1 MLNYFVSRILLLIPM
16 LLVIG
21 LVVFIGLELAP
32 GDPITAMIPPD
43 QLSSMTLEDIEAMRE
58 SLGLNDPMLVRY
70 FRWLFNLIKG
80 DMGYSVVT
88 GTPIASIIQNLLPA
102 TIKLTFAA
110 LIISTIIGLLFGIVS
125 AIKSNTFID
134 YISSVLG
141 VIGIS
146 MPEFFIGILALL
158 IFAIRLKWFPA
169 QGRTDVGLNALQ
181 SLKYLVLPACSLGMV
196 LAAALMR
203 YTRNAMLD
211 VLNKDYVKT
220 ARAKGLPEWK
230 VYYKHV
236 FRNSLMPI
244 SVLLL
249 LRLPMLIGGSVVI
262 EQVFGYAGVGSRLLA
277 AINGSDYQLVLVII
291 LLLST
296 VSLLA
301 SVLID
306 MFTALLDPRVRLGG
320 DIGGAK

>member
-1 MLNYFVSRILLLIPM
+1 MI
-16 LLVIG
+16 IG

-32 GDPITAMIPPD
+32 GDPLTAMISPD
-43 QLSSMTLEDIEAMRE
+43 QLSSITLEEMEAMRE
-58 SLGLNDPMLVRY
+58 SLGLNDPMIVRY
-70 FRWLFNLIKG
+70 FRWLINLLKG

-88 GTPIASIIQNLLPA
+88 GSPISQIIQNLLPA
-102 TIKLTFAA
+102 TLKLTFAA
-110 LIISTIIGLLFGIVS
+110 LIISTIIGLIFGIIS
-125 AIKSNTFID
+125 AIKSNSIID
-134 YISSVLG
+134 YISSVIG

-146 MPEFFIGILALL
+146 MPEFFIGIIALL

-169 QGRTDVGLNALQ
+169 QGRTDYGLSAIE
-181 SLKYLVLPACSLGMV
+181 SLKFLVLPACSLGLV

-230 VYYKHV
+230 VYFKHV

-244 SVLLL
+244 SVLLC
-249 LRLPMLIGGSVVI
+249 LRLPMMIGGSVVI
-262 EQVFGYAGVGSRLLA
+262 EQVFGYAGIGSRLLT
-277 AINGSDYQLVLVII
+277 AINGSDYQLVLVIV
-291 LLLST
+291 LLLSI

-306 MFTALLDPRVRLGG
+306 MITALLDPRVRLGG
-320 DIGGAK
+320 DIGGGK

>member
-1 MLNYFVSRILLLIPM
+1 MLKYFVSRILLLIPM

-110 LIISTIIGLLFGIVS
+110 LIISTIMFIIWFVS

-134 YISSVLG
+134 YICRSG
-141 VIGIS
+141 VIGIL
-146 MPEFFIGILALL
+146 MPEFFIGILA
-158 IFAIRLKWFPA
+158 R
-169 QGRTDVGLNALQ
+169 
-181 SLKYLVLPACSLGMV
+181 
-196 LAAALMR
+196 
-203 YTRNAMLD
+203 
-211 VLNKDYVKT
+211 
-220 ARAKGLPEWK
+220 
-230 VYYKHV
+230 
-236 FRNSLMPI
+236 
-244 SVLLL
+244 
-249 LRLPMLIGGSVVI
+249 
-262 EQVFGYAGVGSRLLA
+262 
-277 AINGSDYQLVLVII
+277 
-291 LLLST
+291 
-296 VSLLA
+296 
-301 SVLID
+301 
-306 MFTALLDPRVRLGG
+306 
-320 DIGGAK
+320 